1 MISTNNSLTGSI
13 IICIVISIMLIAFA
27 IYMTIITI
35 KEHKKNKWKNKFKQE
50 FISGYFFAYGN
61 YMANLSKEEQL
72 EKQHKL
78 SNEVNARAYADKW
91 AENDFFESLKE
102 WFPKKYLSEFSKDYF
117 MKNKNSWIEEAMW
130 EVYDVDWWEKVE
142 HNGVFAHR
150 SYVQCSNEDGVYIG
164 II

>member
-1 MISTNNSLTGSI
+1 MITNTSFTDSI
-13 IICIVISIMLIAFA
+13 IICIVITLMLIVFA

-35 KEHKKNKWKNKFKQE
+35 KEHKENKWKDKFKQE

-72 EKQHKL
+72 DEQHKL

-117 MKNKNSWIEEAMW
+117 MKNKNSWVEEAMQ
-130 EVYDVDWWEKVE
+130 EVYDVIWWERVE
-142 HNGVFAHR
+142 YNGVWAHR
-150 SYVQCSNEDGVYIG
+150 KFEEYPNQEYVPIG
-164 II
+164 MI